1 MKYILIL
8 ILVGSVGACAI
19 APTGFGDRDR
29 GYNRGDGNY
38 RDLNYND
45 ANYHKYGSGGHS
57 DDGDSCRNEVKLTM
71 SPLTSS
77 SPTQGP
83 RYSERRA

>member
-8 ILVGSVGACAI
+8 TLVGSLAACAI
-19 APTGFGDRDR
+19 APTGFSDRDR

-45 ANYHKYGSGGHS
+45 ANF
-57 DDGDSCRNEVKLTM
+57 R
-71 SPLTSS
+71 
-77 SPTQGP
+77 
-83 RYSERRA
+83 RYS